1 MLLYSF
7 CNYENLHMLTEF
19 GRPIRKVPYQ
29 IADGAIWEPMLT
41 WKQNTQKLFEERFK
55 CNVLSSIK
63 SNTQQLENI
72 VEVSN
77 L

>member
-1 MLLYSF
+1 
-7 CNYENLHMLTEF
+7 MLTEF
-19 GRPIRKVPYQ
+19 GRPTRKVPCQ

-41 WKQNTQKLFEERFK
+41 RKQNAQNLSKRFK
-55 CNVLSSIK
+55 CNVLSSIE

-72 VEVSN
+72 GEVSN